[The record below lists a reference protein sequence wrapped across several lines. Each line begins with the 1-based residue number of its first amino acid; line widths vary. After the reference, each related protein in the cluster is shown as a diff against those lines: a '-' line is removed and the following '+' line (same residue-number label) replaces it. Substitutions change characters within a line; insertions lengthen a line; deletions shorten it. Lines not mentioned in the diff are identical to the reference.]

1 LVYPGGVFFF
11 TARAP
16 SANIPGFISFWPC
29 VIYPKFAAIME
40 KVTRKKKLGGYPA
53 AGVVISV
60 TLALFV
66 IGLFS
71 LLILY
76 SRQLEIQVRQNIRMQ
91 VYLRS
96 NLTTNQRLQIEN
108 KLLSLPYI
116 SHNPGEQLTYVSKDE
131 AAKKF
136 IAETGEDFTK
146 FIGENPLRD
155 AYLITIDPA
164 YHTQPQMQ
172 KIKSEIQKMNG
183 VFQVFYVEGVIE
195 AVNDN
200 VTKIALFLGGVI
212 LVLLITVALLIN
224 NTLRIALFSQRFL
237 IRSMQL
243 VGATKWFIQ
252 RPFLFR
258 AAGYGLFGG
267 FLAGGLLWLLSDY
280 AQGKI
285 PDSKLLHQQDDFIA
299 LLAFLTLAGIVLSVA
314 STLLSIQKYLKMSLD
329 ELY

>member
-1 LVYPGGVFFF
+1 
-11 TARAP
+11 
-16 SANIPGFISFWPC
+16 
-29 VIYPKFAAIME
+29 ME
-40 KVTRKKKLGGYPA
+40 KATRKKKLGGYPA
-53 AGVVISV
+53 LGVVISV

-66 IGLFS
+66 IGLFG
-71 LLILY
+71 LLIQY
-76 SRQLEIQVRQNIRMQ
+76 SKKLEVQVRQNIRMQ

-96 NLTTNQRLQIEN
+96 NLTNTQRLQIEN
-108 KLLSLPYI
+108 KLLTLPYI
-116 SHNPGEQLTYVSKDE
+116 SKQPGEQLTFVSKDE

-164 YHTQPQMQ
+164 YHSQPQME
-172 KIKSEIQKMNG
+172 KIKAEIQKTNG

-200 VTKIALFLGGVI
+200 VTKIGLFLAGMI
-212 LVLLITVALLIN
+212 LVLLVTVALLIN

-258 AAGYGLFGG
+258 AAGYGLLGG
-267 FLAGGLLWLLSDY
+267 ILASTLLWLLSDY
-280 AQGKI
+280 AQNQIIDIKT
-285 PDSKLLHQQDDFIA
+285 LHDQNDFIA
-299 LLAFLTLAGIVLSVA
+299 LVAVLVFGGMVITVL